1 MSYVQRGKEQQK
13 VRMIMKHLGMS
24 FSDKLNNLIK
34 NKKHKPLRAE
44 HKRPKRIS
52 PGAAITLEASLLI
65 PLFLMFFVTVFSLFE
80 MLRLQNAVEMALH
93 QTGNEICLLRYEAD
107 MVYQFGEDVLNT
119 GDESDTIFNDLA
131 QIPAEYKTAGR
142 NVFDA
147 GVTYLMVQTYLS
159 PSSILD
165 TPILSGQIVVVPLN
179 LTKEGEVG
187 LEAVYSTHPYFTCF
201 GLGDIRMEAR
211 YYGHDWSGFAV
222 ASSEEEEDEEEDID
236 VYISRKAGS
245 VYHMDKGCTYLTR
258 NISSCPYAVIDE
270 KRNKSGAI
278 YYPCKTCGGGTGT
291 VYFTAYGTR
300 YHSSL
305 DCSQLTRDI
314 ITLKL
319 ETAKGQ
325 GYTPCSKCAH

>member
-1 MSYVQRGKEQQK
+1 
-13 VRMIMKHLGMS
+13 MKHLGMS
-24 FSDKLNNLIK
+24 FSDKLKNLNTI
-34 NKKHKPLRAE
+34 KKHKPLRAE

-107 MVYQFGEDVLNT
+107 MVYQFGEDLLNT
-119 GDESDTIFNDLA
+119 GDESDTIFDDLA
-131 QIPAEYKTAGR
+131 QIPDEYKTAGR

-147 GVTYLMVQTYLS
+147 GVTYLMVKNYLD
-159 PSSILD
+159 PSSILE
-165 TPILSGQIVVVPLN
+165 TPILSGDIYVVPLN
-179 LTKEGEVG
+179 LSKEGEVG
-187 LEAVYSTHPYFTCF
+187 LEAVYSTHPYFNCF
-201 GLGDIRMEAR
+201 GLADIRMEAR
-211 YYGHDWSGFAV
+211 YYGHDWSGFYI

-236 VYISRKAGS
+236 VYISRKAGE

-258 NISSCPYAVIDE
+258 NISNCPFSQIDE
-270 KRNKSGAI
+270 KRNKSGAR

-291 VYFTAYGTR
+291 VYYTQYGTR

-305 DCSQLTRDI
+305 ECSQLTRDI
-314 ITLKL
+314 VTLKL
-319 ETAKGQ
+319 ETAKEQ
-325 GYTPCSKCAH
+325 GYRPCSTCAH